1 MIISYFIVAHFTFMT
16 KFSSNFKSQFE
27 VTFGQDSLSLNMSS
41 FQASHLL
48 QNSMKSLL
56 TNWWLNA
63 CSYLYS
69 FCNVVYLLLLA
80 LRLFWDICLLP
91 NRQFCLSFSSA
102 CRWLRLILPGWSHFW
117 YLWISLSGLLIQIV
131 PVNGCIQWNPL

>member
-1 MIISYFIVAHFTFMT
+1 MIISYFIVAHFTFTT

-56 TNWWLNA
+56 TNWWLNV

-69 FCNVVYLLLLA
+69 FCNVVLSPLASTSFVLRYLLFAKQTVLSFFFICLQMVAFDTSGMISFLIFVNKSFLA
-80 LRLFWDICLLP
+80 LD
-91 NRQFCLSFSSA
+91 SDSA
-102 CRWLRLILPGWSHFW
+102 S
-117 YLWISLSGLLIQIV
+117 
-131 PVNGCIQWNPL
+131 